1 MGGPERPG
9 NETSERV
16 CIMCVYVRCVYVR
29 CVCVRCVCVCEV
41 CMCVCEVCV
50 CVYYVCVY
58 VRVHSHAARNVTLCI
73 YPDLK
78 DPNLVSLQT
87 LCHIRLLC

>member
-1 MGGPERPG
+1 MVGPERPG

-16 CIMCVYVRCVYVR
+16 CIMCVC
-29 CVCVRCVCVCEV
+29 
-41 CMCVCEVCV
+41 
-50 CVYYVCVY
+50 Y

>member
-16 CIMCVYVRCVYVR
+16 CIMCVYVRCV
-29 CVCVRCVCVCEV
+29 CVRCVCVCE
-41 CMCVCEVCV
+41 V

-78 DPNLVSLQT
+78 DPNLVSPQT